1 MNSPTELR
9 ISDIHL
15 VAFLVARGFA
25 VRRTDGP
32 PGRREF
38 VFRDIPEATVLS
50 FYGDDDQV
58 SARAL
63 LDALRNVRGLLAQR
77 LSHE

>member
-1 MNSPTELR
+1 MTPPSAETR

-15 VAFLVARGFA
+15 TAFLVCRGHKL
-25 VRRTDGP
+25 VRVEGP

-38 VFRDIPEATVLS
+38 VFQGLS
-50 FYGDDDQV
+50 PDAMIAFYSGDDQV

-63 LDALRNVRGLLAQR
+63 LDALRNLRGLLAQEFR
-77 LSHE
+77 